1 MCVSMKATLFILIFS
16 IFTPILSSACP
27 LCATTTGVK
36 VRAAIVGHDFIFN
49 LVAVFLP
56 FVFFILIA
64 FVIYYGLPWS
74 FRKSKSSDSPL

>member
-1 MCVSMKATLFILIFS
+1 MKTTLLILIFS
-16 IFTPILSSACP
+16 IFTPTRSSACP
-27 LCATTTGVK
+27 LCATTTGEK

-56 FVFFILIA
+56 FVFFMLIA

-74 FRKSKSSDSPL
+74 LRKSKSSDAPI